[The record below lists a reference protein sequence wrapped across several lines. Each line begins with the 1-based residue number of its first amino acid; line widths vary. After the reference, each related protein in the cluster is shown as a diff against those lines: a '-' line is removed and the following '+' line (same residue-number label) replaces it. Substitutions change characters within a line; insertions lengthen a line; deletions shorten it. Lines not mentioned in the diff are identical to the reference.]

1 MKTNQYIKEFFRRN
15 KLNAVII
22 LLVYLIVAVSNMAIS
37 WYLQVAIDTATA
49 NSNFSFENIVMI
61 AVCIIFS
68 VAFIFILATFVTPKF
83 FMRALRQFKE
93 YAFKK
98 LLEKN
103 IASFSK
109 ENTSTYISAFTND
122 IVSIETN
129 YVNNIFMIFQYFATM
144 FGAMILMFYYS
155 IPMSL
160 IVLGLATIPVIVSII
175 TGNKLAAKE
184 TAVSEANEVYTS
196 TVKDILSGFPVVKSF
211 NAEAEIFDMY
221 VKANMNLEKTKA
233 DRTRMSQIIQGVST
247 VAFLTTILGTII
259 IGVWMILN
267 NKLGITAGML
277 VGFVNLSSTVVQPIG
292 VIPGLLGQKKAAEAL
307 TEKLA
312 KNLEH
317 NVVDTGKDIDE
328 GLKEGIRIDNLS
340 YSYDGS
346 KLALKNITGEFE
358 AGKSYAIVGGS
369 GSGKSTLLNL
379 LMGSDQSYEGQ
390 ISLDDN
396 ELRDISSKSLYEM
409 LALIQQNVFIFNASI
424 RDNITMFKAFP
435 EEKIDRVIKLSGLDK
450 LIKDRGG
457 DFLCGENGNKLSG
470 GERQR
475 ISIARSLLR
484 NSSVL
489 LVDEA
494 TSALDNETA
503 YNISQSILDLKDL
516 TRIVVTHRLEDSLL
530 KQYDSL
536 LVFNNGEL
544 VEEGSFDDLMGRKE
558 YFYSLYMV
566 SK

>member
-1 MKTNQYIKEFFRRN
+1 MITKQYMKEFFRKN
-15 KLNAVII
+15 KLNAFLII
-22 LLVYLIVAVSNMAIS
+22 IVYLIVAGSNMAIS
-37 WYLQVAIDTATA
+37 WYLQLAVDTATA
-49 NSNFSFENIVMI
+49 NSNFTFKNILMI
-61 AVCIIFS
+61 AIAIIFS
-68 VAFIFILATFVTPKF
+68 IAFISLIATFVIPKF
-83 FMRALRQFKE
+83 FMKALKQFKE

-122 IVSIETN
+122 IVSIENN
-129 YVNNIFMIFQYFATM
+129 YINNIFMIIQHFAIM

-155 IPMSL
+155 VPMSL
-160 IVLGLATIPVIVSII
+160 IVLGLATIPIIVSIL
-175 TGNKLAAKE
+175 TGNRLAAKE

-211 NAEAEIFDMY
+211 NAETEILEMY
-221 VKANMNLEKTKA
+221 VKANMNLEEKKA
-233 DRTRMSQIIQGVST
+233 DRSRMNQIIQGVST
-247 VAFLTTILGTII
+247 VAFITTVMGTII

-267 NKLGITAGML
+267 NKLGLTAGML

-292 VIPGLLGQKKAAEAL
+292 VIPGLLGQRKAAKAL
-307 TEKLA
+307 VEKMA

-317 NVVDTGKDIDE
+317 NVEDVGKDIDE
-328 GLKEGIRIDNLS
+328 KLNDGIKLDKLS

-346 KLALKNITGEFE
+346 KLALKSISNKFE
-358 AGKSYAIVGGS
+358 VGKSYAIVGGS

-379 LMGSDQSYEGQ
+379 LMGSDQSYEGK
-390 ISLDDN
+390 IYLDDN
-396 ELRDISSKSLYEM
+396 EIRDISSKSLYEK
-409 LALIQQNVFIFNASI
+409 LALIQQNVFIFNATI
-424 RDNITMFKAFP
+424 RDNITMFKEFP
-435 EEKIDRVIKLSGLDK
+435 EKEIERVIKLSGLDK
-450 LIKDRGG
+450 LIKDRGNEY
-457 DFLCGENGNKLSG
+457 LCGENGNKLSG

-516 TRIVVTHRLEDSLL
+516 TRIVVTHRLEDNLL

-544 VEEGSFDDLMGRKE
+544 VEKGKFDDLMEKKE